1 MFVGKYNN
9 SIDSKSRVIVPAKFR
24 DELEGR
30 CIIAKSL
37 DRCLTIYPLAQWEKF
52 VEEKLEILPAGNPQ
66 ARKLKRH
73 FYSSAAE
80 CDVDKQGRL
89 TIPQEL
95 KEYAGIEKELITV
108 GSDKTI
114 EVWSREHREDELD
127 PDTGELMNASEVAE
141 SMEQYGF

>member
-9 SIDSKSRVIVPAKFR
+9 SIDSKSRVIVTAKFR

-114 EVWSREHREDELD
+114 EVWSREHWEDELD

>member
-114 EVWSREHREDELD
+114 EVWSREHWEDERD

>member
-1 MFVGKYNN
+1 MFVRKYNN

-114 EVWSREHREDELD
+114 EVWSREHWEDELD

>member
-1 MFVGKYNN
+1 MVVGKYNN

-114 EVWSREHREDELD
+114 EVWSREHWEDELD

>member
-1 MFVGKYNN
+1 MFVGKYYN
-9 SIDSKSRVIVPAKFR
+9 SIDSKSRIIVPAKFR
-24 DELEGR
+24 DDLEGR

-37 DRCLTIYPLAQWEKF
+37 DKCLPIYPRKQWEKF
-52 VEEKLEILPAGNPQ
+52 VEEKLDILPTGNPQ

-95 KEYAGIEKELITV
+95 KEYAGIEKDLITV

-114 EVWSREHREDELD
+114 EIWSRQNWDDELD

>member
-24 DELEGR
+24 DELDGR

-114 EVWSREHREDELD
+114 EVWSREHWEDELD

>member
-24 DELEGR
+24 DELDGR

-95 KEYAGIEKELITV
+95 KDYAGI
-108 GSDKTI
+108 DKDLVTIGNNRTI
-114 EVWSREHREDELD
+114 EVWSKEFWDAELD
-127 PDTGELMNASEVAE
+127 PETGELISASEAAE
-141 SMEQYGF
+141 GLEIYGF

>member
-1 MFVGKYNN
+1 MFVGKYYN
-9 SIDSKSRVIVPAKFR
+9 SIDSKSRIIVPAKFR
-24 DELEGR
+24 DGLEGK

-37 DRCLTIYPLAQWEKF
+37 DKCLTIYPIKQWEKF
-52 VEEKLEILPAGNPQ
+52 VEEKLDILPTGNPQ

-95 KEYAGIEKELITV
+95 KCYAGLEKELITV

-114 EVWSREHREDELD
+114 EIWSREYWDDELD